1 MSKVR
6 VAGAIASQNGI
17 TFYLENGEEMNLVK
31 DSARTR
37 MILDATVE
45 ALARKEIVEI
55 DLESFSVER
64 RIEQQTNGLVRFFKT
79 TVSKFVGREVEKP
92 YTTEVIGQMDKPVR
106 AAPRQPEPTPA
117 PKPDKL
123 VRDTL
128 RDERGDLLKDDD
140 VITVAVVQTPAGEK
154 MVPNVQGLEKQM
166 EYAAFE
172 NVAGFQKFM
181 ERLANVD
188 RKFGHSVQELIN
200 FMKRGDLPIA
210 EDGCIVAYKMLY
222 AEGGEVFT
230 DPHTR
235 KVRQRVGAHVSM
247 PVDRVDPNRRTAC
260 STGLHIAR
268 RAYVKSFH
276 GDTIMLVKIKPED
289 VIAVPYGEPDKMRVA
304 GYHIVG
310 KLPAE
315 GAALVRANKP
325 MTTDSESAQMLAN
338 VIAGH
343 HTPITEYVVIG
354 AAKGENVTT
363 KPAARTAFSTV
374 PVSSAKLVHALDS
387 SENGNVSIK
396 DLRVRADKA
405 IVDQRAA
412 QKAAQSGDLAA
423 AISQPATPAPAP
435 VVTPESAKV
444 IVASA
449 VARVVDEKL
458 KAAPKKVALT
468 GAARVSA
475 ALQKEAEVKAAAE
488 KPLPAKHAA
497 ALKLHGEGKSNR
509 QIEAELHIC
518 RKTLKKLFDK
528 NGLKPNG

>member
-17 TFYLENGEEMNLVK
+17 TFYLENGDEMNLVK

-117 PKPDKL
+117 PKSDKL

-268 RAYVKSFH
+268 RGYVKSFH

-315 GAALVRANKP
+315 GAALVRADKP
-325 MTTDSESAQMLAN
+325 MTTDSESARMLAN
-338 VIAGH
+338 VIAGNH
-343 HTPITEYVVIG
+343 PPITEYVVIG

-363 KPAARTAFSTV
+363 KPVAGVATV
-374 PVSSAKLVHALDS
+374 PAPATTAKLVHALDS
-387 SENGNVSIK
+387 SENGTVSIK
-396 DLRVRADKA
+396 ELRVRADKA

-435 VVTPESAKV
+435 VATPESKKPA
-444 IVASA
+444 
-449 VARVVDEKL
+449 L
-458 KAAPKKVALT
+458 K

-475 ALQKEAEVKAAAE
+475 ALRKEAEAKAAVKA
-488 KPLPAKHAA
+488 LPEKHAA

-518 RKTLKKLFDK
+518 RKTLKKLFDA